1 MWNLK
6 NKKTNKKQKQTC
18 KYRELMGY
26 QSGGAG
32 EMNTWVKR
40 NERYRCEVTERTSHG
55 TARRSTRNVGN
66 GIVIVLCGDRCSHTY
81 GEHSITYRLVQSLHC
96 ALKPT

>member
-1 MWNLK
+1 MWNLR

-32 EMNTWVKR
+32 GRNTWVKR
-40 NERYRCEVTERTSHG
+40 NERYRCEVTG
-55 TARRSTRNVGN
+55 
-66 GIVIVLCGDRCSHTY
+66 
-81 GEHSITYRLVQSLHC
+81 
-96 ALKPT
+96 